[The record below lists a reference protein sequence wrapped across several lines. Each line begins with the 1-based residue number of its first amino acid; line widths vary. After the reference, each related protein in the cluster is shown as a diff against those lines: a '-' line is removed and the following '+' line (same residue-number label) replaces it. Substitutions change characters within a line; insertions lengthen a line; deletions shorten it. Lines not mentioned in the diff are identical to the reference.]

1 MTKISHFA
9 SSRRSGQA
17 VGDRFTPHDGQESN
31 QNAARQRLIYV
42 SLKKQGM
49 SRNSVK
55 CDRVVVFSY
64 GIGLMALRLYWL
76 FRQDSRSSLKVVG
89 PMLVGS
95 YNNILVFFSFVVAV
109 LASYT
114 ALDMAGRVATSSG
127 RAAQLWWIGGTF
139 AMGLG
144 IWSMHF
150 IGMLAFSLP
159 FALGYDPLTTAGSL
173 VLAIVASALALW
185 LVCQHELRWTHL
197 VHGSLLIG
205 AGIAAMHY
213 SGMAAM
219 RIQPGIVYDPVWLIV
234 SVAIEVMASGAALWL
249 AFRVCANLQHVRI
262 WRGAAALVMG
272 LAITGMHYTGMA
284 AASFPEGSFCGA
296 ANGVDTNWLAL
307 LVIVVTL
314 AVLAITLIVSVL
326 DARMQARTSVL
337 ANSLEKANGEL
348 MQLAL
353 HDNLTRL
360 PNRLLLEDRLSQAL
374 KMAQR
379 EQTRFAV
386 MFMDLDGFKAVN
398 DAYGHHLGDQLLVG
412 VTDRLRGCIREQDT
426 LARLGGDE
434 FVLLTSISNPDDAA
448 TVAAKLVHSIAEP
461 FVVSRHQLSVS
472 MSVGIAVFPGDGEV
486 ERDLLLHA
494 DAAMYHTKSAGRNG
508 YSFFEASMNANA
520 VEHLQLLNDLRLAVA
535 RGELRLHY
543 QPKFEAPAGPVRGF
557 EALLRWQ
564 HSQRGMLSPDVFL
577 PLAEKTGLIVPIG
590 KWVLNEACRQLS
602 EWHRQGLT
610 HWTVAVNLSAVQF
623 EQPDLLEVVVDAIG
637 RHGIPPA
644 MLTVEITESVA
655 MRSPESTIETLQKLT
670 DMGVKASI
678 DDFGTGYSS
687 LLYLKRLPASELKID
702 RAFVREMSVGN
713 EDSVIVSAI
722 IALAKALG
730 LEVVAEGVETADQQM
745 FLTRLGCE
753 TLQGFLLDRPMTPGQ
768 ICARI
773 KHALP
778 GESVFATGR
787 QLLTEPA

>member
-234 SVAIEVMASGAALWL
+234 SVAIAVMASGAALWL
-249 AFRVCANLQHVRI
+249 AFRLRANLQHVRI

-602 EWHRQGLT
+602 EWHGQGLT
-610 HWTVAVNLSAVQF
+610 HWSVAVNLSAVQF

-778 GESVFATGR
+778 GESVFATGC